1 MKILCQF
8 YPVSYYSVCAI
19 SFSPSHSASSPVA
32 GPGARKP
39 SVGEGKESSQPLVCS
54 LVYYLFFSFFISAP
68 ILACEIIII
77 IIIIIIIN
85 NISHT

>member
-8 YPVSYYSVCAI
+8 YHVSYYSVCAI

-54 LVYYLFFSFFISAP
+54 TLVNFLFFSFFFFFFISAP

-77 IIIIIIIN
+77 IIIIK
-85 NISHT
+85 